1 MALLADGIELP
12 IVAAWG
18 LGILIPLT
26 LIVTTIECGVMRAVL
41 SVPLRRTFRRVLV
54 ANVVSIP
61 LGGVVSFFD
70 LAVFE
75 QTGILDSIPKFLS
88 GYLWACLIMI
98 GLYFVESSLVEGLIV
113 ASAKFSAAIGRRRGS
128 VFKALVLGNVA
139 SYCLVGPLY
148 YFATR
153 PTLGAVEATM
163 DTSWTANASLP
174 VYFIDRSD
182 RFIKRVMAD
191 GSDRA
196 TVVPYPA
203 AAFSMS
209 GDGEAFVYRGTD
221 GNLYVYRLGD
231 ASPVRVWE
239 TEERFQMHSVSL
251 APDKTRVVFARKPS
265 AHADDWDPYRLT
277 VFDIDTGTSS
287 DVIEGRQEDGWDE
300 PVVSWSADGQR
311 IFVWEGGNNTV
322 VYQGDA
328 PWSLLDRRR
337 AQGPGQSEL
346 AENHVRSSTGR
357 YGAADDWGVWLFEDA
372 RNGYRIVCLPGL
384 RGSVA
389 VRHNKQTVLQ
399 IDCGHGLLKI
409 APSWPVAPTF
419 LPEGTEALLEWWDQ
433 LYILDAANGRLGL
446 VTDGCRYI
454 VPTPRFTPMF
464 TRELPQQQR
473 SQQ

>member
-191 GSDRA
+191 GSGKT

-209 GDGEAFVYRGTD
+209 GDGEAFVYRGRD
-221 GNLYVYRLGD
+221 GNLYVYRLND
-231 ASPVRVWE
+231 AAPVLVWK
-239 TEERFQMHSVSL
+239 TEEQFQMHSVSL
-251 APDKTRVVFARKPS
+251 SPDQKRVVYARRPS
-265 AHADDWDPYRLT
+265 AHADDWDRYCLT
-277 VFDIDTGTSS
+277 VFDVDTGTSS
-287 DVIEGRQEDGWDE
+287 DVIEGQQENGRDE
-300 PVVSWSADGQR
+300 PVVSWSADGQT
-311 IFVWEGGNNTV
+311 IFVWERRSNTA

-328 PWSLLDRRR
+328 PWTLLDRYRG
-337 AQGPGQSEL
+337 QGPTRSEL
-346 AENHVRSSTGR
+346 ADNYVRSSDFSAR
-357 YGAADDWGVWLFEDA
+357 AAYDWGVIL
-372 RNGYRIVCLPGL
+372 YRDEKNSHRIMCLPGL
-384 RGSVA
+384 RGSV
-389 VRHNKQTVLQ
+389 TVSHDKREVLH
-399 IDCGHGLLKI
+399 IHCGYGLLKI
-409 APSWPVAPTF
+409 SPYSPYSPTF
-419 LPEGTEALLEWWDQ
+419 LPNGEEAVLEWWGQ
-433 LYILDAANGRLGL
+433 LYVLDVPNNRLGL
-446 VTDGCRYI
+446 LTDGFRY
-454 VPTPRFTPMF
+454 VLPTPRFTPMF